1 MQETPEAEA
10 APSPYCVTP
19 DPPDLLPL
27 LLSGGSSHFPRPNSN
42 YPATSGC
49 LYIAF
54 PVVSQLG
61 AGSTLIRPPHLSH
74 LRFESFDTL
83 RCYSHPPFPIQSKAE
98 ELTFLNPPCTAL
110 GGIHLQS
117 QMLLNPFLYRRQ
129 RSFRRSLTVDVNIT
143 VIRIPAVGMPPLIQF
158 LIERVQI
165 DVRQ

>member
-1 MQETPEAEA
+1 MPSQPETLPDM
-10 APSPYCVTP
+10 PP
-19 DPPDLLPL
+19 DPSLQLEDRAT
-27 LLSGGSSHFPRPNSN
+27 HFGKLEVPP
-42 YPATSGC
+42 PA

-54 PVVSQLG
+54 PVVSQLV

-83 RCYSHPPFPIQSKAE
+83 RCYSDPPFPIQSKAE

-117 QMLLNPFLYRRQ
+117 QMLLNPFLYRRL